1 MRLQLGR
8 EGLDQLLLAEL
19 ALFLLISR
27 RSSILSESGCTHSHH
42 LLGGLDRKTVGL
54 DGGTSASGLSLLVLA
69 LNLYML
75 ADEGDRIEACP
86 MVVSS

>member
-1 MRLQLGR
+1 MIPSQQMNFFAGR
-8 EGLDQLLLAEL
+8 G
-19 ALFLLISR
+19 
-27 RSSILSESGCTHSHH
+27 ILEVTHSHH

-69 LNLYML
+69 LNLYMS
-75 ADEGDRIEACP
+75 ADERDRIEACP